1 MGKYGK
7 KFRKIQLDEWKGKYF
22 DYKKFKQFIK
32 KYVTERDKDEV
43 KDILANPVDQFDLL
57 NDTITKFTDDIDKEI
72 KRIFVFFT
80 NKEKRLYKD
89 INKYLHQKDDYPEF
103 DLSEYLVHFNQL
115 YELSKF
121 NFNLSVFVFYNLKA
135 ILKILKKFD
144 KKVVGQEQK
153 ENHILFNYIQTKL
166 EQQNSD
172 ILYMF
177 RFKMIDEVN
186 VIMES
191 LAKYLKEC
199 LKSNKNK
206 FKEEE
211 QNDDEINED
220 GNKENLVENRNLTY
234 NEVSNNVDELYKKID
249 KNMKNIDLVAMSTIK
264 IFKPWKEFLRIS
276 SDVSS
281 RLMQM
286 NKEFSFSD
294 VSFGDERKYSRS
306 MSITGNISFSKE
318 NKYNIFLTLFHGC
331 LYTFSYSVIIPT
343 YVQYIEDF
351 NKIDYYKYFY
361 GLLMMMAPLGAL
373 IGYIYET
380 IFFKYSTKKPYIVS
394 MCELMVGNIFY
405 IIAGKSNIYAFLF
418 VGRFLVGLS
427 NLRSHNKMYIINYLS
442 KKDTNFYLTMFH
454 ALSII
459 GLFMGFFVNIFYNK
473 ETFEELLDTSI
484 ISEKTLGCLLVIF
497 LSFIFLLL
505 IIFLYSEA
513 HSKKFNK
520 LSVSKIDRNVGS
532 RHNSS
537 QVIQNDPNSI
547 NTAEEQNPINVQE
560 DSNMLENL
568 DNELEKFNKQN
579 KFDDTNLVSRSI
591 HEIADQEKG
600 NLTSL
605 KKAFYIYIVIIFS
618 TKFINESIIIYFGLN
633 LIEVNKEI
641 VDTYQYLPALI
652 LASSYLMIIVLELVL
667 SKKIECTRDKIF
679 LIIILSMNLINSSCL
694 IYIAQKNYFVFIANS
709 SLAIILS
716 NLIQKTSAHYFY
728 NIIPNNYIICG
739 IQGNVLIN
747 ILSTIGR
754 ISSGGLLIMYKSY
767 EHKDIVKDYFNI
779 IYYSIMTLLSLISLL
794 LYVIFYSDIREK
806 AISRIIRNTQNKKN
820 EVNVATEV

>member
-7 KFRKIQLDEWKGKYF
+7 TFRKIQLDEWKGKYF

-32 KYVTERDKDEV
+32 KYVNERDKDEA
-43 KDILANPVDQFDLL
+43 KDILVTPVDEFDRI
-57 NDTITKFTDDIDKEI
+57 NEAITKFTDEVDKEI

-153 ENHILFNYIQTKL
+153 DNHILFNYIQTKL

-191 LAKYLKEC
+191 LAKYLREC

-211 QNDDEINED
+211 QNDEENDD
-220 GNKENLVENRNLTY
+220 GNKEKLVDDRNLTY
-234 NEVSNNVDELYKKID
+234 NEVHNNVEGLYKKIE
-249 KNMKNIDLVAMSTIK
+249 KNMKNIDLIAMSTIK

-286 NKEFSFSD
+286 NKEFSFSE

-306 MSITGNISFSKE
+306 MSIADNISFSKE
-318 NKYNIFLTLFHGC
+318 NKFNIFLTLFHGL
-331 LYTFSYSVIIPT
+331 LYNFSYSVIIPT
-343 YVQYIEDF
+343 YVEYIEDF
-351 NKIDYYKYFY
+351 NKINYYKYFY
-361 GLLMMMAPLGAL
+361 GFLMMMAPLGAL

-380 IFFKYSTKKPYIVS
+380 IFFKYSTKIPYIIS
-394 MCELMVGNIFY
+394 MFELMIGNAFY
-405 IIAGKSNIYAFLF
+405 ILAGKFNIYVFLF
-418 VGRFLVGLS
+418 IGRFLVGLS

-459 GLFMGFFVNIFYNK
+459 GLFLGFFVNIFYDK
-473 ETFEELLDTSI
+473 ETFKELNDTSVI
-484 ISEKTLGCLLVIF
+484 NEKTLGSFMVIL

-505 IIFLYSEA
+505 ILFLYSEA

-520 LSVSKIDRNVGS
+520 LSVSKINRNVGS

-537 QVIQNDPNSI
+537 QVVENDPASI
-547 NTAEEQNPINVQE
+547 NAPGDQNQINVQE

-568 DNELEKFNKQN
+568 DSELEKFNKEN

-605 KKAFYIYIVIIFS
+605 KKAFYIYIIIIYS
-618 TKFINESIIIYFGLN
+618 TKFINESIMIYFELN
-633 LIEVNKEI
+633 LVEINKEI
-641 VDTYQYLPALI
+641 IDTYQNLPEI
-652 LASSYLMIIVLELVL
+652 VLASSYFMIIVLELIL

-679 LIIILSMNLINSSCL
+679 LIIILSMNLINSSSL
-694 IYIAQKNYFVFIANS
+694 IYLAQKQYFIFIANS

-716 NLIQKTSAHYFY
+716 NLIQKTSAHYFF

-754 ISSGGLLIMYKSY
+754 ISSGGLLIMYKIY
-767 EHKDIVKDYFNI
+767 EHKDIMKDYFNI
-779 IYYSIMTLLSLISLL
+779 IYYSIMTLLSFISLL
-794 LYVIFYSDIREK
+794 LYMIFYSDIREK
-806 AISRIIRNTQNKKN
+806 AISRIIKNEQNKKHV
-820 EVNVATEV
+820 VNVATEV

>member
-7 KFRKIQLDEWKGKYF
+7 TFRKIQLDEWKGKYF

-32 KYVTERDKDEV
+32 KYVNERDKDEA
-43 KDILANPVDQFDLL
+43 KDILVTPVDEFDRI
-57 NDTITKFTDDIDKEI
+57 NEAITKFTDEVDKEI

-153 ENHILFNYIQTKL
+153 DNHILFNYIQTKL

-191 LAKYLKEC
+191 LAKYLREC

-211 QNDDEINED
+211 QNDEENDD
-220 GNKENLVENRNLTY
+220 GNKEKLVDDRNLTY
-234 NEVSNNVDELYKKID
+234 NEVHNNVEGLYKKIE
-249 KNMKNIDLVAMSTIK
+249 KNMKNIDLIAMSTIK

-286 NKEFSFSD
+286 NKEFSFSE

-306 MSITGNISFSKE
+306 MSIADNISFSKE
-318 NKYNIFLTLFHGC
+318 NKFNIFLTLFHGL
-331 LYTFSYSVIIPT
+331 LYNFSYSVIIPT
-343 YVQYIEDF
+343 YVEYIEDF
-351 NKIDYYKYFY
+351 NKINYYKYFY
-361 GLLMMMAPLGAL
+361 GFLMMMAPLGAL

-380 IFFKYSTKKPYIVS
+380 IFFKYSTKIPYIIS
-394 MCELMVGNIFY
+394 MFELMIGNAFY
-405 IIAGKSNIYAFLF
+405 ILAGKFNIYVFLF
-418 VGRFLVGLS
+418 IGRFLVGLS

-459 GLFMGFFVNIFYNK
+459 GLFLGFFVNIFYDK
-473 ETFEELLDTSI
+473 ETFKELNDTSVI
-484 ISEKTLGCLLVIF
+484 NEKTLGSFMVIL

-505 IIFLYSEA
+505 ILFLYSEA

-520 LSVSKIDRNVGS
+520 LSVSKINRNVGS
-532 RHNSS
+532 RHNST
-537 QVIQNDPNSI
+537 QVVENDPASI
-547 NTAEEQNPINVQE
+547 NAPGDQNQINVQE

-568 DNELEKFNKQN
+568 DSELEKFNKEN

-605 KKAFYIYIVIIFS
+605 KKAFYIYIIIIYS
-618 TKFINESIIIYFGLN
+618 TKFINESIMIYFELN
-633 LIEVNKEI
+633 LVEINKEI
-641 VDTYQYLPALI
+641 IDTYQNLPEI
-652 LASSYLMIIVLELVL
+652 VLASSYFMIIVLELIL

-679 LIIILSMNLINSSCL
+679 LIIILSMNLINSSSL
-694 IYIAQKNYFVFIANS
+694 IYLAQKQYFIFIANS

-716 NLIQKTSAHYFY
+716 NLIQKTSAHYFF

-754 ISSGGLLIMYKSY
+754 ISSGGLLIMYKIY
-767 EHKDIVKDYFNI
+767 EHKDIMKDYFNI
-779 IYYSIMTLLSLISLL
+779 IYYSIMTLLSFISLL
-794 LYVIFYSDIREK
+794 LYMIFYSDIREK
-806 AISRIIRNTQNKKN
+806 AISRIIKNEQNKKHV
-820 EVNVATEV
+820 VNVATEV

>member
-7 KFRKIQLDEWKGKYF
+7 TFRKIQLDEWKGKYF

-32 KYVTERDKDEV
+32 KYVNERDKDEA
-43 KDILANPVDQFDLL
+43 KDILVTPVDEFDRI
-57 NDTITKFTDDIDKEI
+57 NEAITKFTDEVDKEI

-153 ENHILFNYIQTKL
+153 DNHILFNYIQTKL

-191 LAKYLKEC
+191 LAKYLREC

-211 QNDDEINED
+211 QNDEENDD
-220 GNKENLVENRNLTY
+220 GNKEKLVDDRNLTY
-234 NEVSNNVDELYKKID
+234 NEVHNNVEGLYKKIE
-249 KNMKNIDLVAMSTIK
+249 KNMKNIDLIAMSTIK

-286 NKEFSFSD
+286 NKEFSFSE

-306 MSITGNISFSKE
+306 MSITDNISFSKE
-318 NKYNIFLTLFHGC
+318 NKFNIFLTLFHGL
-331 LYTFSYSVIIPT
+331 LYNFSYSVIIPT
-343 YVQYIEDF
+343 YVEYIEDF
-351 NKIDYYKYFY
+351 YKINYYKYFY
-361 GLLMMMAPLGAL
+361 GFLMMMAPLGAL

-380 IFFKYSTKKPYIVS
+380 IFFKYSTKIPYIIS
-394 MCELMVGNIFY
+394 MFELMIGNAFY
-405 IIAGKSNIYAFLF
+405 ILAGKFNIYVFLF
-418 VGRFLVGLS
+418 IGRFLVGLS

-459 GLFMGFFVNIFYNK
+459 GLFLGFFVNIFYDK
-473 ETFEELLDTSI
+473 ETFKELNDTSVI
-484 ISEKTLGCLLVIF
+484 NEKTLGSFMVIL

-505 IIFLYSEA
+505 ILFLYSEA

-520 LSVSKIDRNVGS
+520 LSVSKINRNVGS

-537 QVIQNDPNSI
+537 QVVENDPASI
-547 NTAEEQNPINVQE
+547 NAPGDQNQINVQE

-568 DNELEKFNKQN
+568 DSELEKFNKEN

-605 KKAFYIYIVIIFS
+605 KKAFYIYIIIIYS
-618 TKFINESIIIYFGLN
+618 TKFINESIMIYFELN
-633 LIEVNKEI
+633 FVEINKEI
-641 VDTYQYLPALI
+641 IDTYQNLPEI
-652 LASSYLMIIVLELVL
+652 VLASSYFMIIVLELIL

-679 LIIILSMNLINSSCL
+679 LIIILSMNLINSSSL
-694 IYIAQKNYFVFIANS
+694 IYIAQKQYFIFIANS

-716 NLIQKTSAHYFY
+716 NLIQKTSAHYFF

-754 ISSGGLLIMYKSY
+754 ISSGGLLIMYKIY
-767 EHKDIVKDYFNI
+767 EHKDIMKDYFNI
-779 IYYSIMTLLSLISLL
+779 IYYSIMTFLSFISLL
-794 LYVIFYSDIREK
+794 LYMIFYSDIREK
-806 AISRIIRNTQNKKN
+806 AISRIIKNEQNKKHV
-820 EVNVATEV
+820 VNVATEV

>member
-1 MGKYGK
+1 
-7 KFRKIQLDEWKGKYF
+7 
-22 DYKKFKQFIK
+22 
-32 KYVTERDKDEV
+32 
-43 KDILANPVDQFDLL
+43 
-57 NDTITKFTDDIDKEI
+57 
-72 KRIFVFFT
+72 
-80 NKEKRLYKD
+80 
-89 INKYLHQKDDYPEF
+89 
-103 DLSEYLVHFNQL
+103 L

-153 ENHILFNYIQTKL
+153 DNHILFNYIQTKL

-191 LAKYLKEC
+191 LAKYLREC

-211 QNDDEINED
+211 QNDEENDD
-220 GNKENLVENRNLTY
+220 GNKEKLVDDRNLTY
-234 NEVSNNVDELYKKID
+234 NEVHNNVEGLYKKIE
-249 KNMKNIDLVAMSTIK
+249 KNMKNIDLIAMSTIK

-286 NKEFSFSD
+286 NKEFSFSE

-306 MSITGNISFSKE
+306 MSIADNISFSKE
-318 NKYNIFLTLFHGC
+318 NKFNIFLTLFHGL
-331 LYTFSYSVIIPT
+331 LYNFSYSVIIPT
-343 YVQYIEDF
+343 YVEYIEDF
-351 NKIDYYKYFY
+351 NKINYYKYFY
-361 GLLMMMAPLGAL
+361 GFLMMMAPLGAL

-380 IFFKYSTKKPYIVS
+380 IFFKYSTKIPYIIS
-394 MCELMVGNIFY
+394 MFELMIGNAFY
-405 IIAGKSNIYAFLF
+405 ILAGKFNIYVFLF
-418 VGRFLVGLS
+418 IGRFLVGLS

-459 GLFMGFFVNIFYNK
+459 GLFLGFFVNIFYDK
-473 ETFEELLDTSI
+473 ETFKELNDTSVI
-484 ISEKTLGCLLVIF
+484 NEKTLGSFMVIL

-505 IIFLYSEA
+505 ILFLYSEA

-520 LSVSKIDRNVGS
+520 LSVSKINRNVGS
-532 RHNSS
+532 RHNST
-537 QVIQNDPNSI
+537 QVVENDPASI
-547 NTAEEQNPINVQE
+547 NAPGDQNQINVQE

-568 DNELEKFNKQN
+568 DSELEKFNKEN

-605 KKAFYIYIVIIFS
+605 KKAFYIYIIIIYS
-618 TKFINESIIIYFGLN
+618 TKFINESIMIYFELN
-633 LIEVNKEI
+633 FVEINKEI
-641 VDTYQYLPALI
+641 INTYQNLPEI
-652 LASSYLMIIVLELVL
+652 VLASSYFMIIVLELIL

-679 LIIILSMNLINSSCL
+679 LIIILSMNLINSSSL
-694 IYIAQKNYFVFIANS
+694 IYLAQKQYFIFIANS

-716 NLIQKTSAHYFY
+716 NLIQKTSAHYFF

-754 ISSGGLLIMYKSY
+754 ISSGGLLIMYKIY
-767 EHKDIVKDYFNI
+767 EHKDIMKDYFNI
-779 IYYSIMTLLSLISLL
+779 IYYSIMTLLSFISLL
-794 LYVIFYSDIREK
+794 LYMIFYSDIREK
-806 AISRIIRNTQNKKN
+806 AISRIIKNEQNKKHV
-820 EVNVATEV
+820 VNVATEV

>member
-7 KFRKIQLDEWKGKYF
+7 TFRKIQLDEWKGKYF

-32 KYVTERDKDEV
+32 KYVNERDKDEA
-43 KDILANPVDQFDLL
+43 KDILVTPVDEFDRI
-57 NDTITKFTDDIDKEI
+57 NEAITKFTDEVDKEI

-153 ENHILFNYIQTKL
+153 DNHILFNYIQTKL

-191 LAKYLKEC
+191 LAKYLREC

-211 QNDDEINED
+211 QNDEENDD
-220 GNKENLVENRNLTY
+220 GNKEKLVDDRNLTY
-234 NEVSNNVDELYKKID
+234 NEVHNNVEGLYKKIE
-249 KNMKNIDLVAMSTIK
+249 KNMKNIDLIAMSTIK

-286 NKEFSFSD
+286 NKEFSFSE

-306 MSITGNISFSKE
+306 MSIADNISFSKE
-318 NKYNIFLTLFHGC
+318 NKFNIFLTLFHGL
-331 LYTFSYSVIIPT
+331 LYNFSYSVIIPT
-343 YVQYIEDF
+343 YVEYIEDF
-351 NKIDYYKYFY
+351 NKINYYKYFY
-361 GLLMMMAPLGAL
+361 GFLMMMAPLGAL

-380 IFFKYSTKKPYIVS
+380 IFFKYSTKIPYIIS
-394 MCELMVGNIFY
+394 MFELMIGNAFY
-405 IIAGKSNIYAFLF
+405 ILAGKFNIYVFLF
-418 VGRFLVGLS
+418 IGRFLVGLS

-459 GLFMGFFVNIFYNK
+459 GLFLGFFVNIFYDK
-473 ETFEELLDTSI
+473 ETFKELNDTSVI
-484 ISEKTLGCLLVIF
+484 NEKTLGSFMVIL

-505 IIFLYSEA
+505 ILFLYSEA

-520 LSVSKIDRNVGS
+520 LSVSKINRNVGS
-532 RHNSS
+532 RHNST
-537 QVIQNDPNSI
+537 QVVENDPASI
-547 NTAEEQNPINVQE
+547 NAPGDQNQINVQE

-568 DNELEKFNKQN
+568 DSELEKFNKEN

-605 KKAFYIYIVIIFS
+605 KKAFYIYIIIIYS
-618 TKFINESIIIYFGLN
+618 TKFINESIMIYFELN
-633 LIEVNKEI
+633 FVEINKEI
-641 VDTYQYLPALI
+641 INTYQNLPEI
-652 LASSYLMIIVLELVL
+652 VLASSYFMIIVLELIL

-679 LIIILSMNLINSSCL
+679 LIIILSMNLINSSSL
-694 IYIAQKNYFVFIANS
+694 IYLAQKQYFIFIANS

-716 NLIQKTSAHYFY
+716 NLIQKTSAHYFF

-754 ISSGGLLIMYKSY
+754 ISSGGLLIMYKIY
-767 EHKDIVKDYFNI
+767 EHKDIMKDYFNI
-779 IYYSIMTLLSLISLL
+779 IYYSIMTLLSFISLL
-794 LYVIFYSDIREK
+794 LYMIFYSDIREK
-806 AISRIIRNTQNKKN
+806 AISRIIKNEQNKKHV
-820 EVNVATEV
+820 VNVATEV